1 MTFNELDKR
10 TILWNEIANGHQPRF
25 ARKATQSALCFE
37 EMVKEF
43 IQNEFKIIHK
53 FYSGEEFGE
62 NEAKKLFLDDYA
74 DSRFVFIEYKNL
86 GVPFTLICDL
96 FNAIHKVAK
105 TTFSNNKLIEAYRR
119 VIESNFSKFVKSD
132 ETHDVVWAQNEADE
146 MSALLGVT
154 EKITIELSHGYWV
167 FRDQNGKIR
176 KPSTFKP
183 VDLSDLI

>member
-1 MTFNELDKR
+1 MTFEELDQR
-10 TILWNEIANGHQPRF
+10 VIEWNEIANGHRPRF

-62 NEAKKLFLDDYA
+62 NEVKELFLDDYA

-167 FRDQNGKIR
+167 FRDSNGKIR

>member
-1 MTFNELDKR
+1 MTFEELDQR
-10 TILWNEIANGHQPRF
+10 VIEWNEIANGHRPRF

-62 NEAKKLFLDDYA
+62 NEVKELFLDDYA

-96 FNAIHKVAK
+96 FNAIHKAAK
-105 TTFSNNKLIEAYRR
+105 TTFSENKLIEAYRR
-119 VIESNFSKFVKSD
+119 VIESNFSKFVQSD
-132 ETHDVVWAQNEADE
+132 DMTLEQAILESNSISLAYNCKCDP
-146 MSALLGVT
+146 
-154 EKITIELSHGYWV
+154 ELINDYWV

-183 VDLSDLI
+183 VDLSDLV